1 MSWTSHDYFWELTG
15 DEHLLDLVWRDTDTL
30 QAIRHLLFKVRLEL
44 VQGRVREM
52 LLEVAPYTE
61 IPHDVL
67 VGVRVVYQEHE

>member
-30 QAIRHLLFKVRLEL
+30 QAIRHLLFKVRLKL